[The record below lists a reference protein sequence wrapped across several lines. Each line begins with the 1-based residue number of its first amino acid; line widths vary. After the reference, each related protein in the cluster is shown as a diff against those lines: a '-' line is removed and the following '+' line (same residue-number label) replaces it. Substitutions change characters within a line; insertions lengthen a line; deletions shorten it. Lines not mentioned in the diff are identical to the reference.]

1 MLERLSVVLVFWFVA
16 VLYLWIQVFVDNPI
30 LIDSQ
35 VLKLPYLHYLKS
47 LQNGTNSQSNT
58 VTTGARTVLLAA

>member
-1 MLERLSVVLVFWFVA
+1 MLERLSVVLVFLFVA

-35 VLKLPYLHYLKS
+35 VLKLPYLH
-47 LQNGTNSQSNT
+47 
-58 VTTGARTVLLAA
+58 